1 MEVCFCSSHPRINR
15 CAGEACLCVY
25 TASAGFGEMFS
36 AQQNWEEL
44 EDELYRDDG
53 EDSEGSEYNS
63 ELEFHLYSQLHYS
76 SNPGEMADLDDAE
89 EEEEHERKRDA
100 DTKPSSPACDTLQLH
115 LKKKNTEKPKK
126 RKTQPQGSK
135 LSSSFFEEVIVIDS
149 GPDVITISDD
159 SAEDFDG
166 VCSSKGG
173 ALPKQQTS
181 TPAQQQTK
189 TRSRSPAVPVAV
201 LCSSSESETT
211 SDSSDS
217 SDSEDLENWMILGQ
231 GKRDEDQSISLHL
244 EGASDSSTDVDEDG
258 SWLVSEKDKEAQI
271 YNKEKSSRTTRQ
283 FLPNRYYTG
292 KNIHCKNCNKTG
304 HLSKNCPEPKKLVPC
319 FLCGAPGH
327 LVIECPNKHCNNCG
341 HPGHLFNSC
350 SEKPYWY
357 KQCHRCSMKGHF
369 LDACPEIWR
378 QYHFTTENGPP
389 VKRQAEDMGRSPAYC
404 YNCSKKGHFG
414 YACTKQRMF
423 KGFFPTIPFVNH
435 YDTLKEINRRQHRIK
450 LKTQEMRKN
459 SSFPR
464 PSQTPSTLTPP
475 KKKPKINTQTNNTS
489 YRPPKP
495 IHKSTPNHIFFK
507 DEELRVETPTTKKF
521 RDGAGSA
528 KQWKPKRPVPTSRNP
543 LPPAKPVL
551 DEEDDFPRGG
561 RPKKDAEE
569 RRKMK
574 KKNKMK
580 RIHSSLTEGQQGK
593 RRDHPRWTVGENRW
607 RPPSTKPKAEQKKN
621 GKKFA
626 QKKLN
631 TQYPTDEDL
640 FSIKQRKR
648 SR

>member
-1 MEVCFCSSHPRINR
+1 
-15 CAGEACLCVY
+15 
-25 TASAGFGEMFS
+25 MFS
-36 AQQNWEEL
+36 AQQNREEL

-53 EDSEGSEYNS
+53 EDSEGSECNS

-89 EEEEHERKRDA
+89 EEEEHERKRDT
-100 DTKPSSPACDTLQLH
+100 DTKPSSPAC
-115 LKKKNTEKPKK
+115 
-126 RKTQPQGSK
+126 SK
-135 LSSSFFEEVIVIDS
+135 LTSSFFEEVIVIDS

-181 TPAQQQTK
+181 TPAQQVDETVIYPE
-189 TRSRSPAVPVAV
+189 SEINY
-201 LCSSSESETT
+201 SESETT

-244 EGASDSSTDVDEDG
+244 EGCMANNG
-258 SWLVSEKDKEAQI
+258 HNNFMFQAQI

-283 FLPNRYYTG
+283 FLQNRYYTG

-304 HLSKNCPEPKKLVPC
+304 HLSKNCPEPKLVPC

-378 QYHFTTENGPP
+378 QYHFTVST
-389 VKRQAEDMGRSPAYC
+389 PA
-404 YNCSKKGHFG
+404 HFFR
-414 YACTKQRMF
+414 RMF
-423 KGFFPTIPFVNH
+423 KGVFPTIPFVNH

-450 LKTQEMRKN
+450 LKTQGKLLI
-459 SSFPR
+459 
-464 PSQTPSTLTPP
+464 PSQ
-475 KKKPKINTQTNNTS
+475 KPKINTQTNNTP
-489 YRPPKP
+489 YQTPKP
-495 IHKSTPNHIFFK
+495 IHKSNPNHIFFK
-507 DEELRVETPTTKKF
+507 DEELRDETPTTKKF
-521 RDGAGSA
+521 RDGGGSA
-528 KQWKPKRPVPTSRNP
+528 KQWKPKRPVPSSRNP

-580 RIHSSLTEGQQGK
+580 RIHSSLTEGHQGK
-593 RRDHPRWTVGENRW
+593 RRDCPRWTVGENRW

-621 GKKFA
+621 GKKFS